1 MHLQK
6 VAKIKQNAL
15 VFVIFSPSVS
25 KASLRRLFLTY
36 LILPQTYAIKI
47 TGKPNT
53 ALESNSMIVI
63 IQ

>member
-25 KASLRRLFLTY
+25 KASLRRLFFNIFNLTPDIFNKNY
-36 LILPQTYAIKI
+36 RKTKHSS
-47 TGKPNT
+47 GK
-53 ALESNSMIVI
+53 
-63 IQ
+63 

>member
-47 TGKPNT
+47 TNT
-53 ALESNSMIVI
+53 ALESNLMIVI